1 MKRLNNILEEVILR
15 LDIKV
20 KNYESIPNTSEN
32 SLALDTDV
40 HIDSQ
45 HGIVELT
52 NLIVKYPTWLDKLS
66 DDALRGG
73 LAHEL
78 GHITR
83 SASMYK
89 NKVGRS
95 YESVASFARKYESS
109 LLGRTLLSLFEID
122 VNMQLEKQGFKTNLD
137 ALRKFYK
144 ERGFKI
150 Y

>member
-1 MKRLNNILEEVILR
+1 MKRLNNILEEVASQLN
-15 LDIKV
+15 IKV

-32 SLALDTDV
+32 SLTLDIDV

-45 HGIVELT
+45 HGSVELT
-52 NLIVKYPTWLDKLS
+52 NLIVKYPTWLDELS

-83 SASMYK
+83 LASMYK

-95 YESVASFARKYESS
+95 YGSVESFARKYESS

-122 VNMQLEKQGFKTNLD
+122 VNMQLEKQGFKTDLD

-144 ERGFKI
+144 ERGFRT